1 MNNQETTTHR
11 PDAKKSDNRFGS
23 NRGAGRPGAGRPGAK
38 GSEDQKTDDKEKQ
51 RRARKVSEYGRQLE
65 EKQKVKHSYGMR
77 EKQFRRFFDLAFR
90 SEAATGEKL
99 LSLLERRID
108 NVLYRLKFA
117 VTRAQA
123 RQVIVHGHVAI
134 NGRRVSSPSSLVS
147 VGDTISF
154 LPQVG
159 QKQAFVE
166 QVIEKRLNIGI
177 KVPEW
182 LELNKDARTGKVLR
196 EPVRTDIQNP
206 IEEHLIV
213 ELYSK

>member
-1 MNNQETTTHR
+1 MNNNQETTHR
-11 PDAKKSDNRFGS
+11 AESRKSENRFG
-23 NRGAGRPGAGRPGAK
+23 NRGAGKPGAGRP
-38 GSEDQKTDDKEKQ
+38 QKATDDVKSDDKEKQ
-51 RRARKVSEYGRQLE
+51 RRARKVSEYGRQLD
-65 EKQKVKHSYGMR
+65 EKQKVKHAYGMR
-77 EKQFRRFFDLAFR
+77 ERQFRRFFDIAVR

-117 VTRAQA
+117 VSRSQA
-123 RQVIVHGHVAI
+123 RQVIVHGHVAV
-134 NGRRVSSPSSLVS
+134 NGKRVSSPSYLVS

-159 QKQAFVE
+159 KKQAFIE

-182 LELNKDARTGKVLR
+182 LELNKEVRTGKVLR